1 MSNAD
6 IESIPNLDAVLEYAR
21 VMAST
26 EELHPDLQPY
36 LEDGA
41 IGLQLRHPLVY
52 LVPLWGNGH
61 ANALYEHKVKGVK
74 DALANNKYSSYIFLH
89 ERPYRLD
96 AFTLIQSKLSDTQYW
111 SLLSD
116 IWTDTENQW
125 QGLKKWKQLLSSKR
139 PYRHYMMSEEE
150 DNTLRALAE
159 EVTIY
164 RGCQKGINEGGLSW
178 TLDKSKAKFF
188 ANRFGKK
195 GIILEKKISKK
206 DIVAVFMGRGES
218 EVIFLER
225 G

>member
-1 MSNAD
+1 MSQ
-6 IESIPNLDAVLEYAR
+6 SIPNLDAVLEYAK

-36 LEDGA
+36 LEEGA

-125 QGLKKWKQLLSSKR
+125 QGLNKWKQLLSSNR
-139 PYRHYMMSEEE
+139 PSRHYLMNKEEFNLLQSLP
-150 DNTLRALAE
+150 D

-164 RGCQKGINEGGLSW
+164 RGCQAGINENGLSW
-178 TLDKSKAKFF
+178 TLNKKKAEFF
-188 ANRFGKK
+188 ANRFGKE
-195 GIILEKKISKK
+195 GIILERKIPKSN
-206 DIVAVFMGRGES
+206 IIAFLNGRGES
-218 EVIFLER
+218 EVIWEETK
-225 G
+225 

>member
-1 MSNAD
+1 MSQ
-6 IESIPNLDAVLEYAR
+6 SIPNLDAVLEYAK

-36 LEDGA
+36 LEEGA

-125 QGLKKWKQLLSSKR
+125 QGLNKWKQLLSSNR
-139 PYRHYMMSEEE
+139 PSRHYLMNEEE
-150 DNTLRALAE
+150 FNLLQSLSD

-164 RGCQKGINEGGLSW
+164 RGCQAGINENGLSW
-178 TLDKSKAKFF
+178 TLNKKKAEFF
-188 ANRFGKK
+188 ANRFGKE
-195 GIILEKKISKK
+195 GIILERKIPKSN
-206 DIVAVFMGRGES
+206 IIAFLNGRGES
-218 EVIFLER
+218 EVIWEETK
-225 G
+225 